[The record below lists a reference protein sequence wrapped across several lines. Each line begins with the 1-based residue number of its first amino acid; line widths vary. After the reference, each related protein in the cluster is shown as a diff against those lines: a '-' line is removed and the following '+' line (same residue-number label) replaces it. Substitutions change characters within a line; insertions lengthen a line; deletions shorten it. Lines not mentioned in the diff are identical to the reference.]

1 MKNKEKLRP
10 LSLREIQLREL
21 ELLKQFDKFCQDNH
35 LEYFLCGG
43 TLLGAIRH
51 KGFIP
56 WDDDIDVFMPRPEFE
71 RLKCIILSGKN
82 NINGNEFC
90 SSFAGNGYFPFIKL
104 EDKDTYIPDEN
115 YAKRGY
121 GRVWIDI
128 FSIDGFSKNTIINF
142 IRIKICNLFRR
153 CIFISFIS
161 FSNILRDKQCSVLK
175 KIKRCIGRFLILPFS
190 KRMLSFLLDC
200 VSRMWSYEI
209 SSFVGGIQWG
219 MYEMNEIIPKS
230 GVARIDV
237 EFEGKIFPG
246 LKCYKQYLTQLYGN
260 YMELPPL
267 EKRSSHM
274 NENNVFEIIDL
285 DEE

>member
-1 MKNKEKLRP
+1 MQNKEKLRP

-71 RLKCIILSGKN
+71 KLKCIILSGKN

-104 EDKDTYIPDEN
+104 EDKDTYIPNEN

-128 FSIDGFSKNTIINF
+128 FSIDGFSRSTIINF
-142 IRIKICNLFRR
+142 IRIKVCKVLRWSIL
-153 CIFISFIS
+153 ISIMP
-161 FSNILRDKQCSVLK
+161 FSNVLKDKRCGILK
-175 KIKRCIGRFLILPFS
+175 KIERCLGKVLILPFPKS
-190 KRMLSFLLDC
+190 IFSFLLDYT
-200 VSRMWSYEI
+200 SQMWSYER
-209 SSFVGGIQWG
+209 SSFVGGIMWG
-219 MYEMNEIIPKS
+219 IYEMNEIIPKS
-230 GVARIDV
+230 AISKSNV
-237 EFEGKIFPG
+237 EFERYTFPG
-246 LKCYKQYLTQLYGN
+246 LSSYDLYLSQLYGN
-260 YMELPPL
+260 YMQLPSA
-267 EKRSSHM
+267 EKRVDHLISAY
-274 NENNVFEIIDL
+274 EII
-285 DEE
+285 E

>member
-71 RLKCIILSGKN
+71 RLKRIILSGKN

-90 SSFAGNGYFPFIKL
+90 SAFAGNGYLPFIKL
-104 EDKDTYIPDEN
+104 EDKDTYMPDEN

-142 IRIKICNLFRR
+142 IRIKVCKVFRW
-153 CIFISFIS
+153 CISISTISFPT
-161 FSNILRDKQCSVLK
+161 ILRDKQCSVLK
-175 KIKRCIGRFLILPFS
+175 KIELCLGKVVILPFP
-190 KRMLSFLLDC
+190 KNLFSFLLDS
-200 VSRMWSYEI
+200 VSRMWSYEK

-219 MYEMNEIIPKS
+219 LYEMNEIIPKS
-230 GVARIDV
+230 AVAKSDV
-237 EFEGKIFPG
+237 EFETYIFPG
-246 LKCYKQYLTQLYGN
+246 LSSYDLYLSQLYGN
-260 YMELPPL
+260 YMQLPSA
-267 EKRSSHM
+267 EKRSGHM
-274 NENNVFEIIDL
+274 ISAYEII
-285 DEE
+285 E